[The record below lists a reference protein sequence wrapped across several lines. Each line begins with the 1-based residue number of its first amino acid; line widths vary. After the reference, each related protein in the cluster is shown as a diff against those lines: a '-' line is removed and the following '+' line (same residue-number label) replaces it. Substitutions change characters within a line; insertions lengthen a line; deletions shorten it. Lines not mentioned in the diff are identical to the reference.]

1 MVPNP
6 YAANTAPNPYDP
18 YANPYSNAHEYG
30 QSSGYRPAQQVEDGF
45 TRTQHRWSAPD
56 PWAAINGDG
65 GEDGH
70 DAGFELPF
78 NGGFELPSDDDFV
91 GAVRDHAET
100 RPTQRIQ
107 RGPGSVPHPNGG
119 SFHAGSPQDG
129 GLFVPGTSTHAAWSS
144 SPPGDGRG
152 GTGHHDSIH
161 HAHSNGY
168 DYDSSQQQRHDSAC
182 TANGYGYDSGQ
193 QRHDSANGYGYDSS
207 QQYPQRQY
215 QHAPGSSPP
224 VGSFGA
230 DSYGGAFGTSPGS
243 AYGGSFGG
251 GGGVWSGLES
261 GRQPPASSAGSGQAK
276 RGGLGGVSLE
286 GDMDALNLGGGG
298 IFPPGGSSFSFL
310 EENGGN

>member
-1 MVPNP
+1 MRPNP

-18 YANPYSNAHEYG
+18 YANPYSNVHEYG
-30 QSSGYRPAQQVEDGF
+30 QSSVYRHTQQAEDGF
-45 TRTQHRWSAPD
+45 TRTQGDRWSAPD

-65 GEDGH
+65 GEDGA

-168 DYDSSQQQRHDSAC
+168 GYDSSQQQRHDSAY
-182 TANGYGYDSGQ
+182 T
-193 QRHDSANGYGYDSS
+193 ANGYGYDSS

-215 QHAPGSSPP
+215 QNAPGSSPP

-251 GGGVWSGLES
+251 GGGVW
-261 GRQPPASSAGSGQAK
+261 
-276 RGGLGGVSLE
+276 
-286 GDMDALNLGGGG
+286 
-298 IFPPGGSSFSFL
+298 
-310 EENGGN
+310 

>member
-1 MVPNP
+1 M
-6 YAANTAPNPYDP
+6 
-18 YANPYSNAHEYG
+18 
-30 QSSGYRPAQQVEDGF
+30 
-45 TRTQHRWSAPD
+45 
-56 PWAAINGDG
+56 
-65 GEDGH
+65 
-70 DAGFELPF
+70 
-78 NGGFELPSDDDFV
+78 
-91 GAVRDHAET
+91 
-100 RPTQRIQ
+100 
-107 RGPGSVPHPNGG
+107 
-119 SFHAGSPQDG
+119 
-129 GLFVPGTSTHAAWSS
+129 FVPGTSTHAAWSS

-168 DYDSSQQQRHDSAC
+168 GYDSSQQQRHDSAY
-182 TANGYGYDSGQ
+182 T
-193 QRHDSANGYGYDSS
+193 ANGYGYDSS

-215 QHAPGSSPP
+215 QNAPGSSPP

-261 GRQPPASSAGSGQAK
+261 GRQPPASSAGGSGQAK